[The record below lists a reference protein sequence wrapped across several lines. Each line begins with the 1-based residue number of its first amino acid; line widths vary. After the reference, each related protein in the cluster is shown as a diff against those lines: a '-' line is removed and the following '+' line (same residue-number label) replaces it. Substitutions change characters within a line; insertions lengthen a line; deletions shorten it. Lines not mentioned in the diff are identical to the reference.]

1 MENKEDNILKK
12 AIESAMN
19 EDMISEMPR
28 EEIKFASL
36 NEEQNNNN
44 NTNKDIINFT
54 SISESMENEIN
65 RKNIDVIESVDVPLI
80 NEDIEIPV
88 YESAMSDYEIP
99 LSDDI
104 INDNVLNTSNDNFAG
119 TIINENI
126 YNNDIPSEM
135 PMTVNE
141 FNLSDNTYADVQNT
155 SYEEPN
161 ISNEN
166 MQKEVTSLGEQK
178 NKKYF
183 GYNERL
189 LIYVLSVIALIV
201 ISVVLFKNSISLNS
215 KSDVTYKQT
224 SNLDYKVALKP
235 NKYYKEQYLN
245 KGMQYIASLIDHIDV
260 DFNYNFKASDKLN
273 YKYIY
278 YINADVK
285 VTDSNDENKTIYS
298 RSEKITD
305 EKIVTM
311 ENSDSFSIKE
321 NLKINYA
328 TYNDLVKGFKS
339 SYAINA
345 DSNLELSLVI
355 DIEDEKGNKIKSKD
369 SDDKMTVKIPLTEQM
384 INIKLD
390 YRDINSSENAKVYKE
405 VNISNKILFTLSII
419 FIVLAGISIILLSR
433 FLSKTSRKKTA
444 YEIALNKILREYDRV
459 IITTRK
465 RVKETGTIVDV
476 KSFEELLDARDNLEK
491 PIIFN
496 EIHKGQKCVFIVNS
510 DNESYRYVLKQA
522 DLEKG
527 E

>member
-1 MENKEDNILKK
+1 MENKDDNILEK
-12 AIESAMN
+12 AIENAIN
-19 EDMISEMPR
+19 EDVISEMPR
-28 EEIKFASL
+28 EEIKFTNL
-36 NEEQNNNN
+36 RLEPINLDNNSNVD
-44 NTNKDIINFT
+44 KDKINFT
-54 SISESMENEIN
+54 SISESIENGMN
-65 RKNIDVIESVDVPLI
+65 KKNIDDVDTNNISIESDVI
-80 NEDIEIPV
+80 NIPAYDVNMSYDPTMDESNVMVQDNNDI
-88 YESAMSDYEIP
+88 S
-99 LSDDI
+99 
-104 INDNVLNTSNDNFAG
+104 
-119 TIINENI
+119 INENI
-126 YNNDIPSEM
+126 VNNEMPSEI
-135 PMTVNE
+135 PIITNE
-141 FNLSDNTYADVQNT
+141 YNFDNSYIEEENNM
-155 SYEEPN
+155 YEEPN
-161 ISNEN
+161 NYNSQSTQEN
-166 MQKEVTSLGEQK
+166 VAFVNDKK

-189 LIYVLSVIALIV
+189 LIYVVSIIALIV

-215 KSDVTYKQT
+215 KSDLTYKQT

-235 NKYYKEQYLN
+235 NDYYKEQYLS
-245 KGMQYIASLIDHIDV
+245 KGMQYIASLIDYINI
-260 DFNYNFKASDKLN
+260 DFNYDFKASDKLN

-285 VTDSNDENKTIYS
+285 VTDSNDENKVIYS
-298 RSEKITD
+298 KSEKITD
-305 EKIVTM
+305 EKIIEK

-321 NLKINYA
+321 NLRLNYA

-345 DSNLELSLVI
+345 DSNLELSLMI
-355 DIEDEKGNKIKSKD
+355 DILDEKGNKIKDKNS
-369 SDDKMTVKIPLTEQM
+369 SDKMVVKIPLTEQM

-390 YRDINSSENAKVYKE
+390 YKNINNSDNVKVYRE
-405 VNISNKILFTLSII
+405 VNISNKVLFTMSII
-419 FIVLAGISIILLSR
+419 FIILAGISIILLSR

-444 YEIALNKILREYDRV
+444 YELKLNKILREYDRV

-476 KSFEELLDARDNLEK
+476 NSFEELLDVRDNLEK

>member
-1 MENKEDNILKK
+1 MENKEDNILEK
-12 AIESAMN
+12 AIENAMN

-28 EEIKFASL
+28 EEIKFTSL
-36 NEEQNNNN
+36 SEEHNN
-44 NTNKDIINFT
+44 NTDKDIINFT
-54 SISESMENEIN
+54 SISESMENEMN
-65 RKNIDVIESVDVPLI
+65 RKNSDVVESVEVPLV
-80 NEDIEIPV
+80 NEEIEIPT
-88 YESAMSDYEIP
+88 YESTTSDYEISLP
-99 LSDDI
+99 E
-104 INDNVLNTSNDNFAG
+104 DNVNVNGLNASNNNFG
-119 TIINENI
+119 ETVINEGI
-126 YNNDIPSEM
+126 YDNMPSEM

-141 FNLSDNTYADVQNT
+141 FNLSDNVNNDVQDIV
-155 SYEEPN
+155 YEEPS
-161 ISNEN
+161 ISNDN
-166 MQKEVTSLGEQK
+166 KQINVTNEIEQK

-201 ISVVLFKNSISLNS
+201 VAVVLFKNSITLNS

-235 NKYYKEQYLN
+235 NDYYKEQYLN
-245 KGMQYIASLIDHIDV
+245 KGMQYIASLIDYINV

-285 VTDSNDENKTIYS
+285 VTDSNDENKIIYS
-298 RSEKITD
+298 KSEKITE
-305 EKIVTM
+305 EKILKK

-321 NLKINYA
+321 NVKVNYA
-328 TYNDLVKGFKS
+328 TYNDLVKKFKS

-345 DSNLELSLVI
+345 DSNLELSLI
-355 DIEDEKGNKIKSKD
+355 LEIEDEKGNKIKNKD
-369 SDDKMTVKIPLTEQM
+369 ETDKMTVKIPLTEQM

-390 YRDINSSENAKVYKE
+390 YKEINNSENAKVYKE

-419 FIVLAGISIILLSR
+419 FIVLAGISIMLLSR
-433 FLSKTSRKKTA
+433 FLNKTSRKKTA
-444 YEIALNKILREYDRV
+444 YELKLNKILKEYDRV
-459 IITTRK
+459 IITSRK
-465 RVKETGTIVDV
+465 SIKETGTVVDV